1 MAQQVVTELV
11 IDADTS
17 GADRFETAMNRAGGS
32 ADRSTISVQQLSLA
46 IAGVGVALTAAI
58 VGLRSFI
65 DFVGNQSQA
74 LVDMA
79 EHARL
84 AGLSTRE
91 FQQTL
96 FAARSAGLTE
106 TDFVSGLDKI
116 TANMTAAG
124 RGVTEFG
131 RLFEANGVSIRKANG
146 ELKTGGEALADLAK
160 LMQNASPQ
168 IQQAMAKIA
177 GLSASWIP
185 MLRQGVDGIEAQKKA
200 AADLGVIIDDDIIA
214 KAREFNAQWKQA
226 VATWDLQF
234 KASIASIMPLL
245 IKLANIASSIIE
257 SVGGIAN
264 TLFRVTTPDS
274 EKTSSQVNDQINEVQ
289 RLIELMQKYGEMPER
304 LGTLGSFRSM
314 QVYNLKGALGLP
326 EDADFKRVFAYLDE
340 LTRRYDE
347 LQKKRVLLPTSGGTT
362 VLPAATEATRS
373 ALDGEID
380 RLEKHIAL
388 LQADTEAVGQSEAAR
403 AGLRAEA
410 ALYAAAER
418 SGFKD
423 MERFAEQFHAIREA
437 VEGATAALA
446 KARVASDIK
455 FGKQT
460 IGLSQEDVQIAQALR
475 GIYPDVATA
484 LGSVEANMM
493 RLTNAQKMLADGFRE
508 VGKEIFS
515 AFLTGKNVMD
525 AMVRSLDSLASKL
538 ANSAFDNIL
547 SGLMTLNPAQA
558 ALGAA
563 QAGASALISAFT
575 SDQKANKEV
584 EEAKKRWEAMADQL
598 KSFNRAASGFDIGPL
613 TSELENLR
621 QVHDTLAMAALE
633 ARDYAALDQIH
644 ETLNR
649 GIRRVF
655 GEWMNGIPVL
665 GDLSQKIQDLRNEA
679 QGLKDVIPEAA
690 AAIDQGLIARIRQ
703 ATEEAERGLTAD
715 INSARGMD
723 WLNEAGAAIVK
734 FNDLAGKVDP
744 TLLNTWFVVNAQKII
759 DSSQLTGDAFQ
770 RLVDQLSQAVPGIAE
785 SLHEFTDAIVR
796 TAAEI
801 AKVKQSFSDQL
812 FVAQQDQNTLAGQLA
827 VFDLQAQ
834 RQREEEIK
842 AGGQALAELEALQAQ
857 QRYNI
862 IKQYNDKAID
872 DQKRAAEAQAR
883 ALEEAQRTFEGF
895 VRNINSFIDHYL
907 SSDQGGLAPADQLAN
922 AQSAFNTQLALA
934 QGGNRDALN
943 SITQYFQD
951 LVTANRGY
959 NASSSAGAAIEAN
972 ALAALQAL
980 PAQISPE
987 QFIVNAIEAQ
997 TTDLVSSL
1005 DIVRAAV
1012 LTGDAATVATALVPH
1027 FQALLNPTTGLLNQA
1042 QLESKLNFPN
1052 GSLDKIFKEL
1062 DGNGDGLLEKSELI
1076 KVATQGVKTG
1086 TDHLPDVDTNT
1097 DSLPAQAT
1105 KISGMETSLLALAQ
1119 VSSNTASTANISAQ
1133 VAAHTLATR
1142 QMMQLQ
1148 NSAWGVQQLTPLA
1161 GFAMG
1166 TNFAPG
1172 GLALVGERGP
1182 EIVDLPRGSRVI
1194 PNHVAFNDN
1203 GYRELVDEVRVLRAE
1218 VRRNTQ
1224 VAASGHRGQIE
1235 AAQDGAQSLRRL
1247 ADGRRLSAA
1256 RGR

>member
-11 IDADTS
+11 IDANTS
-17 GADRFETAMNRAGGS
+17 GADRFEAAMTRAGGA
-32 ADRSTISVQQLSLA
+32 ADRGTISVQQLSLA
-46 IAGVGVALTAAI
+46 VAGVGVALTAAI

-65 DFVGNQSQA
+65 DYVGNQSQA

-106 TDFVSGLDKI
+106 KDFVSGLDKI
-116 TANMTAAG
+116 SANLTAAG

-131 RLFEANGVSIRKANG
+131 RLFEANGLSIRKANG
-146 ELKTGGEALADLAK
+146 ELKTGGEALADLAR

-168 IQQAMAKIA
+168 IQQAMAKIT

-214 KAREFNAQWKQA
+214 KAREFNTQWKQA

-257 SVGGIAN
+257 SVGGVAN

-274 EKTSSQVNDQINEVQ
+274 EKTSSQINDQINEVQ

-304 LGTLGSFRSM
+304 LGTLGSLRSM

-326 EDADFKRVFAYLDE
+326 EDADFKRVFGYLDE

-347 LQKKRVLLPTSGGTT
+347 LQKKRVLLPTSGGAT
-362 VLPAATEATRS
+362 VLPPSQDRERN
-373 ALDGEID
+373 ALDGEIE
-380 RLEKHIAL
+380 RLEKHIKL
-388 LQADTEAVGQSEAAR
+388 LNADTEAVGQSEAAR

-418 SGFKD
+418 AEIENLEDYADKF
-423 MERFAEQFHAIREA
+423 FALRES
-437 VEGATAALA
+437 VEAATLALG

-484 LGSVEANMM
+484 LGSVEAQAM
-493 RLTNAQKMLADGFRE
+493 RVTNAQKMLADGFRE
-508 VGKEIFS
+508 VGKEMFS
-515 AFLTGKNVMD
+515 AFLSGKNIMD
-525 AMVRSLDSLASKL
+525 AMVRSLDAVANKL
-538 ANSAFDNIL
+538 ANAAFDNLL
-547 SGLMTLNPAQA
+547 SGNPVQMGI
-558 ALGAA
+558 GAV

-584 EEAKKRWEAMADQL
+584 EEARKRWEAMADQL

-633 ARDYAALDQIH
+633 ARDMAALNQIH

-679 QGLKDVIPEAA
+679 QGLKEVIPEAA

-703 ATEEAERGLTAD
+703 VTEEAERSLQAD
-715 INSARGMD
+715 INSARGLD
-723 WLNEAGAAIVK
+723 WLNEAGAAIAK
-734 FNDLAGKVDP
+734 FNDLAGKVDS

-759 DSSQLTGDAFQ
+759 DSSQLTGEAFQ
-770 RLVDQLSQAVPGIAE
+770 ALVDTLAQAVPGISE
-785 SLHEFTDAIVR
+785 SLHEFSEAIQR
-796 TAAEI
+796 TAADI
-801 AKVKQSFSDQL
+801 AKAKQSFSDQL
-812 FVAQQDQNTLAGQLA
+812 FVLQQDQNTLAGSLA

-834 RQREEEIK
+834 RAREEEIK

-907 SSDQGGLAPADQLAN
+907 SSDQGGLSPADQLAN
-922 AQSAFNTQLALA
+922 AQSAFNTQLGLA

-980 PAQISPE
+980 PSQISPE

-1105 KISGMETSLLALAQ
+1105 KISGMETSLVALAQ